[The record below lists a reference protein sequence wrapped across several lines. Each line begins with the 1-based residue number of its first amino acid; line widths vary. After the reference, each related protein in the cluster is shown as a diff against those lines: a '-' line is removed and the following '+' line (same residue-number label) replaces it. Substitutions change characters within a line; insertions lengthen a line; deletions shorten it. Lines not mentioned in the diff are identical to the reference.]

1 MTAVAERVS
10 DRRAEFARWA
20 ICSVVVV
27 AAHGLGAMALMA
39 NATEESD
46 IGVDTPVVVVDL
58 ANSPFTQMAPPV
70 DAAPGPLE
78 EEESNPTPPKQE
90 TKPLEPEAEVSIP
103 IPEQPK
109 VELPSEEKHIHAPQ
123 RAIAPQAV
131 VKRWQSR
138 LFAHL
143 SRFKHYPDRAISRD
157 NEGIATI
164 EFMLDHEGHLLSSR
178 IIQSAGSAMLDHEA
192 RAMITRALPLP
203 RPPDNI
209 SDAELTINFKIDFNL
224 K

>member
-10 DRRAEFARWA
+10 DPRAEFMRWA

-27 AAHGLGAMALMA
+27 AVHGLGAMALMA

-58 ANSPFTQMAPPV
+58 ANSPFTQMAPLV

-78 EEESNPTPPKQE
+78 EEESDPTPPKE
-90 TKPLEPEAEVSIP
+90 DTKPPQPEAEVTIP

-131 VKRWQSR
+131 IKRWQSR

-143 SRFKHYPDRAISRD
+143 ARFKRYPDRAISHD
-157 NEGIATI
+157 NEGSAKV
-164 EFMLDHEGHLLSSR
+164 EFTLDHEGHLLSSR
-178 IIQSAGSAMLDHEA
+178 IIQSAGSATLDDEA
-192 RAMITRALPLP
+192 RAMLRRALPLP
-203 RPPDNI
+203 RPPDQI
-209 SDAELTINFKIDFNL
+209 SDADLTITFQMNFNFK
-224 K
+224 